1 MSLTVPTARVL
12 HHIVAIETIPISFW
26 FEPALEFP
34 FKSNDAPYKR

>member
-1 MSLTVPTARVL
+1 MSLTIPTARVS
-12 HHIVAIETIPISFW
+12 HHIVTIETIHISVW